1 MNLGGAKDR
10 PSLKEVWENA
20 EADMQGKKPVH
31 AEIPLLSFFQGIR
44 QKIFG

>member
-10 PSLKEVWENA
+10 PNLMDVFDNA
-20 EADMQGKKPVH
+20 EAEMQGKKPVH
-31 AEIPLLSFFQGIR
+31 KNISTLTFFQGIR